1 MPRGGE
7 GNAGRWSDFGDDGR
21 PLARAALAQ
30 LLEERKAVAVERHL
44 DRLAELGEPDRRNG
58 SYGRRLLTALGSIE
72 LMVPR
77 TRRFSA
83 CAVLRAYA
91 RREAEVDRMILASF
105 VLGLST
111 RKVGEAL
118 LRSSASASAP
128 RR

>member
-1 MPRGGE
+1 MPRAVTIENVGHAFEVPCLEVVKAMPADGLTLATM
-7 GNAGRWSDFGDDGR
+7 AGRW
-21 PLARAALAQ
+21 RAALAQ
-30 LLEERKAVAVERHL
+30 LLQERKAVAVERHL

-91 RREAEVDRMILASF
+91 GGRRR
-105 VLGLST
+105 ST
-111 RKVGEAL
+111 A
-118 LRSSASASAP
+118 
-128 RR
+128 